1 VIDVSATVVGAGV
14 VSPGGSTLEDL
25 WSSICRADG
34 TNAEVVRYS
43 ELGDEVPV
51 LTCRARG
58 FEPAD
63 RLERHEIRRLDRSHQ
78 MAFWAA
84 DDALESAPPEAPPP
98 ERCAVVVGTGFGAAG
113 FQESQERAFTERGF
127 RGISPLSIPVVM
139 PNSIAAHLSMRYGFQ
154 GPSLTVAAACAS
166 GAMALG
172 EALWLLRSGRA
183 DRVLAGGVDALL
195 TLGVSASFA
204 RMEAMS
210 TRFDD
215 PCGSS
220 RPFDL
225 DRDGFVL
232 AEGAAFVV
240 LERASDS
247 STGIGR
253 ILGYATNSD
262 AHHIVAPPERGEGA
276 AACMRAALED
286 AGLVSDDVGHINAHG
301 TSTDRNDRSEAFAIH
316 DVFGQGAVPVTSS
329 KGVLGHTIGAAGA
342 IEALIAME
350 SNRRGVV
357 PPTANLTRADPEIT
371 AVIDVVGEPRAIP
384 SRISMSNSF
393 AFGGHNAC
401 LVLG

>member
-1 VIDVSATVVGAGV
+1 MIGEAATVVGAGV
-14 VSPGGSTLEDL
+14 VSPEGSTLEDL
-25 WSSICRADG
+25 WSSILRADG
-34 TNAEVVRYS
+34 TSAEVVRFS
-43 ELGDEVPV
+43 ELGDENPV

-58 FEPAD
+58 FEPAE

-84 DDALESAPPEAPPP
+84 DDAVASAPEGPPP
-98 ERCAVVVGTGFGAAG
+98 DRCAVVVGTGFGAAG
-113 FQESQERAFTERGF
+113 FQEAQQRAFVERGF
-127 RGISPLSIPVVM
+127 RAISPLSIPVVM

-172 EALWLLRSGRA
+172 EALWLLRSGRV

-195 TLGVSASFA
+195 TVGVSAPFA

-215 PCGSS
+215 PRGSS
-220 RPFDL
+220 RPFDVG
-225 DRDGFVL
+225 RDGFVL
-232 AEGAAFVV
+232 AEGAAFLV
-240 LERASDS
+240 LERSSDS
-247 STGIGR
+247 PSGIGR

-276 AACMRAALED
+276 ARCMVQAIED
-286 AGLVSDDVGHINAHG
+286 AGLDVGDIGHVNAHG
-301 TSTDRNDRSEAFAIH
+301 TSTQRNDLSEAFAIS
-316 DVFGQGAVPVTSS
+316 DVFGSRAVPVTSS
-329 KGVLGHTIGAAGA
+329 KGVLGHSIGAAGA
-342 IEALIAME
+342 IEALITME
-350 SNRRGVV
+350 SNRHGMV
-357 PPTANLTRADPEIT
+357 PPTANLASVDPEIDE
-371 AVIDVVGEPRAIP
+371 VIDVAAESRVVP
-384 SRISMSNSF
+384 SRIGISNSF